1 MNICGPVVFRFD
13 FPIFILFFCFSL
25 HFLFYFY
32 NFSDFSI
39 FICIFLLFPQFSVFI
54 DFKVYSVIISCFQNC
69 LDMIM
74 LFFFN
79 CLVSHNFIFV
89 GYAP

>member
-1 MNICGPVVFRFD
+1 MGLYFSVSIFQFLFD
-13 FPIFILFFCFSL
+13 FSVSVFHFFVL
-25 HFLFYFY
+25 FY

-54 DFKVYSVIISCFQNC
+54 DFKVYLVIISSFQNC

-74 LFFFN
+74 LFFLQLS
-79 CLVSHNFIFV
+79 CDQ
-89 GYAP
+89 